1 MQARRLEIL
10 SATCWPTIHPSV
22 RRARGSRTTR
32 RAPDPDGRHGKLDHA
47 RRELRSIRFSPRAD
61 GFESMVDPRGREY
74 SVLDSPVP
82 RLGRYRLL
90 EKLGEGGQGVVHR
103 AEDPSDG
110 SIVAI
115 KILRTDRVD
124 DPDVL
129 RRFRKEARLMAEANN
144 PYVVNLLEFNED
156 DGIPY
161 MVLEFVAGE
170 SLGHLL
176 AERTRLDENEALS
189 FMAAVAR
196 GLMEA
201 HERGIVHRDIKPSN
215 ILLLDPR
222 QPAAIETIRRRHSC
236 TPTLNDEPESQ
247 LRCESAGSTA
257 SRRHR
262 TEPSTEQ
269 RPGRGSKSPTSDWP
283 GTSSTP
289 NRWP

>member
-1 MQARRLEIL
+1 MASE
-10 SATCWPTIHPSV
+10 
-22 RRARGSRTTR
+22 
-32 RAPDPDGRHGKLDHA
+32 
-47 RRELRSIRFSPRAD
+47 REHI
-61 GFESMVDPRGREY
+61 
-74 SVLDSPVP
+74 VLDKGVP

-103 AEDPSDG
+103 AEDPADG

-124 DPDVL
+124 NPEVL

-161 MVLEFVAGE
+161 MVLEFVAGD
-170 SLGHLL
+170 SLGQLL
-176 AERTRLDENEALS
+176 AERARLGETEALS

-222 QPAAIETIRRRHSC
+222 RPAAGAI
-236 TPTLNDEPESQ
+236 
-247 LRCESAGSTA
+247 
-257 SRRHR
+257 
-262 TEPSTEQ
+262 TEQ
-269 RPGRGSKSPTSDWP
+269 DSFAPDRVHDSGLAHQGGFDGRDARHDFGR
-283 GTSSTP
+283 
-289 NRWP
+289 NRRCCNGRAAGQNH